1 MIVMRK
7 LLMMLMATAICAL
20 VTTSCVKGPDDVP
33 PNPTPTPT
41 PTPEEQYDAAFLK
54 YVGGTIASNQD
65 WGFNASVAAARGMTR
80 GKYGQD
86 DPRDGY
92 ALSLD
97 PKYQKSY
104 TKNFYDE
111 IFKFLP
117 EGKKV
122 SDDIH
127 TNFEFEDRGPFRFD
141 IIFSYTTQDIEIGYY
156 HYGPNQSPD
165 DRKEKK
171 LVTAFVQ
178 DLAKE
183 DYFQYTKNGVTWVTP
198 DAEMGLQMFT
208 VAGANEV
215 QARFFTLRDGSEEG
229 DPIDVPVGDI
239 VGFYVKA
246 GDKKVYTNRYL
257 NENQEDKYFAVL
269 YDDNKDGILYGSYVI
284 GLEDFD
290 SNEDD
295 HDCNDVIIAVNN
307 HIEDTYPYLIIPKK
321 PVNPTWRVIGEDL
334 TVNNANLDF
343 DFNDI
348 VLDVTLTKTGADCVL
363 QAAGAELPIAING
376 EYDKLEVHKLF
387 GVKDKVMVNT
397 NSKVGKHKDNVPP
410 VKFQITGSFKS
421 VDDVLIEVKRDDG
434 KWHKLYAKR
443 GDSACKILVTT
454 DFVWPDEQQSIKVK
468 YPKFEDWVKDP
479 SVVWYP

>member
-20 VTTSCVKGPDDVP
+20 VTTSCVKGPDDIP
-33 PNPTPTPT
+33 PNPTPTSTPTPT
-41 PTPEEQYDAAFLK
+41 PTPEEQYDAAFLN

-122 SDDIH
+122 SDDIY

-183 DYFQYTKNGVTWVTP
+183 DYFQYTQNGFTWDTP
-198 DAEMGLQMFT
+198 DAAMGLQMFT

-257 NENQEDKYFAVL
+257 NENQEDKYFGYFIWIVC
-269 YDDNKDGILYGSYVI
+269 YRFR
-284 GLEDFD
+284 GL
-290 SNEDD
+290 
-295 HDCNDVIIAVNN
+295 
-307 HIEDTYPYLIIPKK
+307 
-321 PVNPTWRVIGEDL
+321 
-334 TVNNANLDF
+334 
-343 DFNDI
+343 
-348 VLDVTLTKTGADCVL
+348 
-363 QAAGAELPIAING
+363 
-376 EYDKLEVHKLF
+376 
-387 GVKDKVMVNT
+387 
-397 NSKVGKHKDNVPP
+397 
-410 VKFQITGSFKS
+410 
-421 VDDVLIEVKRDDG
+421 
-434 KWHKLYAKR
+434 
-443 GDSACKILVTT
+443 
-454 DFVWPDEQQSIKVK
+454 
-468 YPKFEDWVKDP
+468 
-479 SVVWYP
+479 